1 MNLIKKSILMV
12 LAAQEF
18 NEDEYLVTKTFL
30 EKAGFKIFIASDANS
45 LCVGGRG
52 LKVRPDVSFFNMREN
67 NFAAVVIIGGKGIKD
82 YWSNDQLHSLVNKF
96 NESDKLV
103 AAICSAPVVL
113 SRAGLLDDKEATC
126 YKTDQKELERDNA
139 IFIDQQVVFRKN
151 IITAQDASAAKE
163 FATIIIERLS

>member
-1 MNLIKKSILMV
+1 MNLIKKSILLV

-18 NEDEYLVTKTFL
+18 NEDEYLVTKTIL
-30 EKAGFKIFIASDANS
+30 ENAGFKIFIASDANS
-45 LCVGGRG
+45 LCVGSRG

-67 NFAAVVIIGGKGIKD
+67 NFAAVVIIGGKGIKN
-82 YWSNDQLHSLVNKF
+82 YWNNDQLHGLVNKF
-96 NESDKLV
+96 NKSDKLI

-113 SRAGLLDDKEATC
+113 SRAGLLDEKEATC
-126 YKTDQKELERDNA
+126 YKADQKELERDNA
-139 IFIDQQVVFRKN
+139 IFIDQPVVFRKN